1 MTKLDSARGKL
12 RFPRSLGV
20 SIAVWLVAGF
30 ALMIAAFVT
39 GSLLASRGADHATDE
54 LVEVRSEIELL
65 TSTARELGESSTAFD
80 RAVLAFLGTDSPENR
95 ATLVAAGERLSEAA
109 NAAPQPGAPADQ
121 IGGDH
126 LSEQIARHQALGFR
140 LARLREARRSTLV
153 SLESV
158 YDVITRRLEAGGSSG
173 VRVGENVLTRPTM
186 KEMAAALDAA
196 RGDAMHEFDLGSA
209 RAIRETPGETQFRGV
224 LQLHEAELNQSP
236 GTAWLALV
244 VEDFDRAVQLRQT
257 AQVLRGE
264 VEAGRAEFSAAGELL
279 AAQIREQYEVPA
291 WSRFTT
297 ATASATQS
305 LQGAAQDVKDAT
317 AKAVLA
323 ALFVLA
329 VTTIVVTWPIRRLT
343 ASARRLAEGDLSTR
357 VRPGGASELAT
368 LARAFN
374 QMATELDGAEREVR
388 SYQALLEQRVTE
400 RTQQL
405 QHLAEHDP
413 LTNLPNRRQ
422 LFRYLSDRIAATAE
436 CGDRLAV
443 LFLDLDNFKTVND
456 SLGHEFGD
464 RVLTEIGERLRLLV
478 GDSGFIARLGGDE
491 FTLVFP
497 FSGSVA
503 EIESRAATLVARFQR
518 PLHVDRRE
526 ISIGVSGGAAIFP
539 DHGDDAASLLRAAD
553 AALFRAKELG
563 RNRLC
568 IYDPTLL
575 VAASNR
581 FRVEQALRR
590 AIDAGEFVLHYQPVV
605 CLGRLE
611 TVGVE
616 ALLRWRQSDSV
627 ILPAGE
633 FISIAEQSGLMLDLN
648 TWILDQAA
656 KDVRSWRDAGWT
668 NAKVAINVSAQQ
680 FISGD
685 FLGDVDRLLE
695 LHGLPPDAIELELT
709 ENMLQTG
716 AITVETLRALKM
728 MGIMTALDDF
738 GTGYSSLTSLER
750 LPLSRVKLDRSVLA
764 EVDSNPRA
772 ASIANSIIA
781 LCRSLGLQVTIEGLE
796 RTSQLDFL
804 SACGDVSVQGYLVA
818 RPADASEILDIAG
831 RMGPRMRTLL
841 DAAEGG
847 RVHGFDDDSDG
858 TVLRLRRR
866 GARGAGVTVRSDST
880 EP

>member
-1 MTKLDSARGKL
+1 LTNPDSERRKL
-12 RFPRSLGV
+12 RFPRTLGI
-20 SIAVWLVAGF
+20 SIAVWLVSGF
-30 ALMIAAFVT
+30 TLMIAAFVT
-39 GSLLASRGADHATDE
+39 GSLLAGRGADHATDE
-54 LVEVRSEIELL
+54 LIEVRSEIELL
-65 TSTARELGESSTAFD
+65 TNTAREIGESSTAFD

-95 ATLVAAGERLSEAA
+95 AALVAAGERLSSAA
-109 NAAPQPGAPADQ
+109 NAAPQPGAPADPF
-121 IGGDH
+121 GDDH

-140 LARLREARRSTLV
+140 LARLRDARRSTLV
-153 SLESV
+153 NLESV
-158 YDVITRRLEAGGSSG
+158 YEVITRRLEAGGSSG

-209 RAIRETPGETQFRGV
+209 RAIRETPGEAQFRGV
-224 LQLHEAELNQSP
+224 LQSHEAELNQSP

-257 AQVLRGE
+257 AQVLRTE
-264 VEAGRAEFSAAGELL
+264 IETGRAEFSAAGELL
-279 AAQIREQYEVPA
+279 AAQIHERYEVPA

-305 LQGAAQDVKDAT
+305 LQRAAQDVKDAT

-343 ASARRLAEGDLSTR
+343 ASARRLAGGDLSTR

-374 QMATELDGAEREVR
+374 QMATELDDAEREVR

-422 LFRYLSDRIAATAE
+422 LFTYLSDRIAATAE
-436 CGDRLAV
+436 YGDRIAV

-526 ISIGVSGGAAIFP
+526 LSIGVSGGAAIFP

-568 IYDPTLL
+568 TYDPTLL

-611 TVGVE
+611 TTGVE

-685 FLGDVDRLLE
+685 FLGDVERLLE

-728 MGIMTALDDF
+728 LGIMTALDDF

-804 SACGDVSVQGYLVA
+804 TACGDVSVQGYLVA
-818 RPADASEILDIAG
+818 RPADASEILEIAG
-831 RMGPRMRTLL
+831 RMGPRMRALL

-847 RVHGFDDDSDG
+847 RVEGLGDESDG
-858 TVLRLRRR
+858 TVRRLRR
-866 GARGAGVTVRSDST
+866 RGAGVTVRSDLLA
-880 EP
+880 

>member
-1 MTKLDSARGKL
+1 MLTKPSLERTTPKL
-12 RFPRSLGV
+12 PRSWGI
-20 SIAVWLVAGF
+20 SIALWLVSGF
-30 ALMIAAFVT
+30 ALVIAAFVT
-39 GSLLASRGADHATDE
+39 GSLLASHGADQATGE
-54 LVEVRSEIELL
+54 LVGVRSEIELL

-80 RAVLAFLGTDSPENR
+80 RAVLAFLGTDSAENR
-95 ATLVAAGERLSEAA
+95 SALVAAGERLARAA
-109 NAAPQPGAPADQ
+109 NAAPEPAATAD
-121 IGGDH
+121 GLGDDL

-140 LARLREARRSTLV
+140 LARLRDARRSSLA

-158 YDVITRRLEAGGSSG
+158 YQVITRRVEAGGSSG
-173 VRVGENVLTRPTM
+173 VRVGENVLTRPSM
-186 KEMAAALDAA
+186 QEIAAALDAA
-196 RGDAMHEFDLGSA
+196 RSDAMHEFDVGSL
-209 RAIRETPGETQFRGV
+209 RTVRETPGEAWFRSV
-224 LQLHEAELNQSP
+224 LLSHEAELNQSP
-236 GTAWLALV
+236 GSAWLALV
-244 VEDFDRAVQLRQT
+244 IEDFDSAVQLRQT
-257 AQVLRGE
+257 AQVLRTE
-264 VEAGRAEFSAAGELL
+264 IEAGRADFSAAGELL
-279 AAQIREQYEVPA
+279 ATRIREQYEAPA
-291 WSRFTT
+291 WSRFAS
-297 ATASATQS
+297 ATASATKS

-343 ASARRLAEGDLSTR
+343 ASARRLAAGDLTTR

-374 QMATELDGAEREVR
+374 QMATELDSAEREVR
-388 SYQALLEQRVTE
+388 SYQAQLEQRVTE

-422 LFRYLSDRIAATAE
+422 LFQYLSDRIAAAAQY
-436 CGDRLAV
+436 GDRLAV

-464 RVLTEIGERLRLLV
+464 RVLTEIGQRLRLLI
-478 GDSGFIARLGGDE
+478 GESGFIARLGGDE

-503 EIESRAATLVARFQR
+503 EIEARAATLVARFQR

-526 ISIGVSGGAAIFP
+526 IAIGVSCGAAIFP

-590 AIDAGEFVLHYQPVV
+590 AIDAGEFVLHYQPLV

-611 TVGVE
+611 TTGVE

-627 ILPAGE
+627 IVPAGE

-648 TWILDQAA
+648 AWILDQAA
-656 KDVRSWRDAGWT
+656 RDVRSWRDAGWT
-668 NAKVAINVSAQQ
+668 DAKVAINVSAQQ

-685 FLGDVDRLLE
+685 FLGDVERLLE

-716 AITVETLRALKM
+716 AITVETLRALKLL
-728 MGIMTALDDF
+728 GIMTALDDF

-772 ASIANSIIA
+772 ASIASSIIA

-818 RPADASEILDIAG
+818 RPADASEILEIAG

-841 DAAEGG
+841 EAAEGG
-847 RVHGFDDDSDG
+847 RIADFGDDPNG
-858 TVLRLRRR
+858 TVRRLRRR
-866 GARGAGVTVRSDST
+866 
-880 EP
+880 PN

>member
-1 MTKLDSARGKL
+1 MTKLDSERGKL

-39 GSLLASRGADHATDE
+39 GSLLASRGADDATDE

-65 TSTARELGESSTAFD
+65 TSAARELGESSTAFD
-80 RAVLAFLGTDSPENR
+80 RAVLAFLGTDSAENR
-95 ATLVAAGERLSEAA
+95 AALVAAGERLSEAA
-109 NAAPQPGAPADQ
+109 NAAPQPGAPADR

-196 RGDAMHEFDLGSA
+196 RGDAIHEFDLGST

-257 AQVLRGE
+257 AQGLRAE

-343 ASARRLAEGDLSTR
+343 ASARRLANGDLSTR

-436 CGDRLAV
+436 YGDRLAV

-478 GDSGFIARLGGDE
+478 GDAGFIARLGGDE

-685 FLGDVDRLLE
+685 FLGDVERLLE

-804 SACGDVSVQGYLVA
+804 SACSDVSVQGYLVA
-818 RPADASEILDIAG
+818 RPADASEILEIAG
-831 RMGPRMRTLL
+831 RMGPRMRALL

-847 RVHGFDDDSDG
+847 RVHGLDDDSDG

-866 GARGAGVTVRSDST
+866 GAGVTVRSDLLA
-880 EP
+880 

>member
-1 MTKLDSARGKL
+1 LTKPDSERRKL
-12 RFPRSLGV
+12 RLPRTLGI

-39 GSLLASRGADHATDE
+39 GSLLAGRGADHATDE

-65 TSTARELGESSTAFD
+65 TNTARELGESSTVFD

-95 ATLVAAGERLSEAA
+95 AALVAAGERLSEAA
-109 NAAPQPGAPADQ
+109 NAAPQPGALAD
-121 IGGDH
+121 GLGNDH

-140 LARLREARRSTLV
+140 LARLREVRRSTLV
-153 SLESV
+153 NLESV
-158 YDVITRRLEAGGSSG
+158 YEVITRRLEAGGSSG

-209 RAIRETPGETQFRGV
+209 RAIRETPGEAQFRGV
-224 LQLHEAELNQSP
+224 LLSHEAELNQSP

-257 AQVLRGE
+257 AQVLRTE

-279 AAQIREQYEVPA
+279 AARIREQYEVPA

-305 LQGAAQDVKDAT
+305 LQRAAQDVKDAT

-343 ASARRLAEGDLSTR
+343 ASARRLAGGDLSTR

-374 QMATELDGAEREVR
+374 QMASELDSAEREVR

-422 LFRYLSDRIAATAE
+422 LFTYLSDRIAATAE
-436 CGDRLAV
+436 HGDRVAV

-503 EIESRAATLVARFQR
+503 EIESRAATLVAHFQR

-611 TVGVE
+611 TTGVE

-633 FISIAEQSGLMLDLN
+633 FIGIAEQSGLMLDLN

-685 FLGDVDRLLE
+685 FLGDVERLLE

-716 AITVETLRALKM
+716 AITVETLRALRM
-728 MGIMTALDDF
+728 LGIMTALDDF

-818 RPADASEILDIAG
+818 RPADASEILEVAG
-831 RMGPRMRTLL
+831 RMGPRMRALL

-847 RVHGFDDDSDG
+847 RVEDPDDKSDG
-858 TVLRLRRR
+858 TVRRLRR
-866 GARGAGVTVRSDST
+866 RGAGVTVRSDLLA
-880 EP
+880 